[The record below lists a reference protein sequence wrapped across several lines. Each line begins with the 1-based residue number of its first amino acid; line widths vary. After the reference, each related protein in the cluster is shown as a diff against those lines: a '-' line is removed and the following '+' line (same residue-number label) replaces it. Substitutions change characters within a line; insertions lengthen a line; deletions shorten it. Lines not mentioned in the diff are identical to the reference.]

1 MLWLST
7 RIGASV
13 RKRHR
18 NLEAGER
25 EDFGVVMAASLTL
38 LGLITGFSSSLAIS
52 RCDQRENLEEAEANA
67 IGTEFVRADF
77 LPPADA
83 AIVRTLLKNYVDQ
96 RILFFETRDD
106 DQLRQ
111 INADTARL
119 QANLW
124 TVVLAAAAAKPTP
137 VTAVENYSVSRSA
150 AYCVHLVLSHSG
162 H

>member
-1 MLWLST
+1 MTTIVRYPFLIFALSLVMLWLST

-13 RKRHR
+13 RKRRR

-38 LGLITGFSSSLAIS
+38 LGLIIGFSFSLAIS
-52 RCDQRENLEEAEANA
+52 RYDQRKNLEAAEANA

-83 AIVRTLLKNYVDQ
+83 ASVRALRKNYVDQ

-106 DQLRQ
+106 GQLRQ
-111 INADTARL
+111 INAHTARL
-119 QANLW
+119 RPICGPWSERRQR
-124 TVVLAAAAAKPTP
+124 P
-137 VTAVENYSVSRSA
+137 SRHPSP
-150 AYCVHLVLSHSG
+150 L
-162 H
+162 